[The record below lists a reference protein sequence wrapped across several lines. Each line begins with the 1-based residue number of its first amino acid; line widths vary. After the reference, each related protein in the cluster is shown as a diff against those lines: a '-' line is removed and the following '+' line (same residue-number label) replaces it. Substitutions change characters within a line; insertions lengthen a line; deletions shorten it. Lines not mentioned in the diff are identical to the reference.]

1 MLTWLVEL
9 NPMSWSKSNSW
20 GFLMFSK
27 EIQIEAVSMY
37 LKGVPPIAIRQKFG
51 IKAHSTLEIWVNSIR
66 QDGIY
71 GIKDSHRNKTS
82 YPYSF
87 KIKVI
92 NWRLNH
98 NASYP
103 ITARKFR
110 ITSPSL
116 IWHWERALESGR
128 LKPDKRRRKR
138 TMNKQEHDKIKKL
151 EEENELLRIKVAYLE
166 KFEALAQE
174 KKKLQTKTKR

>member
-1 MLTWLVEL
+1 
-9 NPMSWSKSNSW
+9 
-20 GFLMFSK
+20 MFSK

-37 LKGVPPIAIRQKFG
+37 LKGVPTVEIRRKFR
-51 IKAHSTLEIWVNSIR
+51 IKAHSTLEIWVKSIK

-103 ITARKFR
+103 ITGLCCQDYGQVFSTPQGAATPKNFQN
-110 ITSPSL
+110 PDFSL
-116 IWHWERALESGR
+116 KWRDFWVFL
-128 LKPDKRRRKR
+128 
-138 TMNKQEHDKIKKL
+138 
-151 EEENELLRIKVAYLE
+151 
-166 KFEALAQE
+166 
-174 KKKLQTKTKR
+174 

>member
-1 MLTWLVEL
+1 
-9 NPMSWSKSNSW
+9 MSWSKSNSW
-20 GFLMFSK
+20 GFRMFSK
-27 EIQIEAVSMY
+27 EIPIEAVSLY
-37 LKGVPPIAIRQKFG
+37 LKGVPTVIIRKKFG
-51 IKAHSTLEIWVNSIR
+51 IKGSATLGIWVKSINR
-66 QDGIY
+66 DGIY
-71 GIKDSHRNKTS
+71 EIKDSHRKQTS

-92 NWRLNH
+92 NWRLTH
-98 NASYP
+98 HASYHVA
-103 ITARKFR
+103 ARKFR
-110 ITSPSL
+110 VTSPSL
-116 IWHWERALESGR
+116 IWQWERALESGR

-166 KFEALAQE
+166 KLEALAQE